1 VIRCRKQ
8 MECCTGSHGQRGGG
22 LEGGGNA
29 EDVCAGRIWVKSG
42 NAQSTVLVSNAILN
56 SEFIT
61 AAQAQRM
68 VKALAEHVKQQ
79 AQ

>member
-1 VIRCRKQ
+1 
-8 MECCTGSHGQRGGG
+8 M
-22 LEGGGNA
+22 
-29 EDVCAGRIWVKSG
+29 CAGRVWVKSG

-61 AAQAQRM
+61 AGQAQRM